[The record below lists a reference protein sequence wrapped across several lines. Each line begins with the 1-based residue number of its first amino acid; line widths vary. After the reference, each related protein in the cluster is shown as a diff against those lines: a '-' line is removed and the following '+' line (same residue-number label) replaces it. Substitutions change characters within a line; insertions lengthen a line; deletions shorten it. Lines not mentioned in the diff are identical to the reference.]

1 MKTVEIA
8 QRRKTAEL
16 LAESAAILRALDAAA
31 HAQQPAEG
39 LANRVDRHWLDLL
52 LLLVN
57 YALLISLGSALGVLL
72 ALALEGAL

>member
-1 MKTVEIA
+1 MNTFDVA

-16 LAESAAILRALDAAA
+16 LAESAAILRTLDAAA
-31 HAQQPAEG
+31 RAPQLAEFP
-39 LANRVDRHWLDLL
+39 ANRANRHWLDLL

-57 YALLISLGSALGVLL
+57 YALLISLGSALGVFL